1 MIDVDWDKSTVIK
14 NGEFGI
20 SCSLNVIIIYLNIKN
35 YFVFFLSNIYFIFS
49 INTRIKNTII
59 CSINIF
65 TKFNST
71 LKIEYK
77 FKNKKI

>member
-20 SCSLNVIIIYLNIKN
+20 SCSLNVIIIYLNINHKII
-35 YFVFFLSNIYFIFS
+35 FLSNIYFIFS